1 MANHSSYHSVNK
13 YNHLLARNHPRY
25 KLKERRIG
33 IQRPEY
39 LLIHKLKEF
48 KRENWEQKCR
58 PCLILFMSCLWHD
71 NMLIGTTSINQL
83 LSCIS
88 TKHKLSYHLAH
99 VLEHFEG
106 NAVNVVVVCDT
117 DYQPTEAHKGTLS
130 RGGWC
135 THSSACP
142 SEHSRE
148 ESGVLQEEHV
158 WSPGKH
164 KRLNSAHGLGVTR
177 LSQCHDNVD
186 SLNSLWLI
194 DVIWRQGSRSTL
206 AQVMACC
213 LMAPNHYLNQF
224 WLIIS
229 KV

>member
-1 MANHSSYHSVNK
+1 M
-13 YNHLLARNHPRY
+13 
-25 KLKERRIG
+25 
-33 IQRPEY
+33 
-39 LLIHKLKEF
+39 
-48 KRENWEQKCR
+48 C
-58 PCLILFMSCLWHD
+58 CLWHD
-71 NMLIGTTSINQL
+71 NLLMGTTSINQL

-117 DYQPTEAHKGTLS
+117 DYQPTKAHKGTLS

-148 ESGVLQEEHV
+148 RLTGGACLVSWQTQ
-158 WSPGKH
+158 
-164 KRLNSAHGLGVTR
+164 RLNSAHGLGVTR
-177 LSQCHDNVD
+177 LSQCHDSAD
-186 SLNSLWLI
+186 SLNSLWPI
-194 DVIWRQGSRSTL
+194 GVIWRQGSRSTL

-213 LMAPNHYLNQF
+213 LMAPKPILTYHQ
-224 WLIIS
+224 
-229 KV
+229 